1 MRPSL
6 LASLA
11 SAVLTAFLIP
21 PGPARA
27 GKTPTEPCLRA
38 IVSAE
43 RSLRTP
49 ERLLASIARVESG
62 RPDPRT
68 GAVQPWPWT
77 VNAEGIGRFFAT
89 KAEAIDAVEALRAR
103 GVRSIDVG
111 CMQVNL
117 MHHPNAFPSLDAAFE
132 PQTNAVYAARFLTAL
147 HRGFG
152 DWVQATAAY
161 HSQTQQLGTEYARK
175 VMTVWGHPFQAPT
188 VVDQVRIFTAFATVG
203 QQYRAFAPETSMF
216 GAFANPASVP
226 PGLRGYAGIPAP
238 SGRKRSPGR

>member
-1 MRPSL
+1 MRLSL
-6 LASLA
+6 LASAALA
-11 SAVLTAFLIP
+11 AFLIRP
-21 PGPARA
+21 VPARA
-27 GKTPTEPCLRA
+27 GKIPTQPCLGA
-38 IVSAE
+38 IASAE

-77 VNAEGIGRFFAT
+77 VNAEGIGRFFAS
-89 KAEAIDAVEALRAR
+89 KAEAIEAVEALQAR

-117 MHHPNAFPSLDAAFE
+117 MHHPNAFPSLEAAFE
-132 PQTNAVYAARFLTAL
+132 PQTNATYAARFLTAL

-161 HSQTQQLGTEYARK
+161 HSQTQQLGTDYARK

-188 VVDQVRIFTAFATVG
+188 AVDQERIFTAFATVG
-203 QQYRAFAPETSMF
+203 QQYRAFAPETTMF
-216 GAFANPASVP
+216 GAFASPSSLP
-226 PGLRGYAGIPAP
+226 PGWSGYAGVPAP
-238 SGRKRSPGR
+238 AGRKRVPAR